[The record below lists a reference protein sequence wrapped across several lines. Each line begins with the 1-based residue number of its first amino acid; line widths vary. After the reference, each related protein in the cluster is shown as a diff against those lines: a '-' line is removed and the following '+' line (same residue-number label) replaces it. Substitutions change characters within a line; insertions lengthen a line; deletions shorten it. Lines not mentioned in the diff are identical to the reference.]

1 MNRLASLLCCSHLCL
16 PSFRYSAE
24 PDACIW
30 RQNFSYDGAPITV
43 INKRFFDA
51 WAQKD
56 AASQFHAYKC
66 AFGCTKA
73 AIFST
78 NAIVID
84 SENWRNFPGRLV
96 NEARIHNEDGTV
108 GPHPELT
115 NCVLGERFCLSMPA
129 YFAHNLNL
137 IGTAHTLHDHL
148 GRKCVSVMATKQ
160 ISVMAT
166 NIFSVMT
173 TKLFSVPAANIFP

>member
-84 SENWRNFPGRLV
+84 SENWRNFPGRLI
-96 NEARIHNEDGTV
+96 NEARTGGTV
-108 GPHPELT
+108 GPHPQLT
-115 NCVLGERFCLSMPA
+115 NCVLGERFCLCMPA
-129 YFAHNLNL
+129 YSHTISTSQERLTHFTTTLVGNLFLSWQRNRNQ
-137 IGTAHTLHDHL
+137 TL
-148 GRKCVSVMATKQ
+148 
-160 ISVMAT
+160 
-166 NIFSVMT
+166 
-173 TKLFSVPAANIFP
+173 VPI